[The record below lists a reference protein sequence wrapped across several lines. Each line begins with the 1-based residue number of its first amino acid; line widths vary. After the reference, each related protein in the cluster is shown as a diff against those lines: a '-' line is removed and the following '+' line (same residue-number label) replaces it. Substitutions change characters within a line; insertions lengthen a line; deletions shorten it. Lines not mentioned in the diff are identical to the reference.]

1 MSVLWLRIIAKEL
14 NCPAEVLDLTQ
25 VSFLSC
31 QCSVAM
37 ISLMLIEFS
46 QDLFQIIKVSCL
58 KIYPLSILKFLN
70 CPTNFGICRN
80 SMLWSH
86 LWHHNLT
93 MDSFWTMYSG
103 RIAFGCQKQFLRNPK
118 YFSRWYSFLEST
130 FLVWLSGMFLI
141 PCSHTLFVLFDWIFT
156 GMKNCSI
163 VMLFPDMV

>member
-1 MSVLWLRIIAKEL
+1 MVANNSQRVEL
-14 NCPAEVLDLTQ
+14 PGWSSWPYP
-25 VSFLSC
+25 SFLS
-31 QCSVAM
+31 SMPMLGGNDFFDAHR
-37 ISLMLIEFS
+37 IFTGSFSNNRSL
-46 QDLFQIIKVSCL
+46 CL
-58 KIYPLSILKFLN
+58 KMYPLSIFQFLN

-118 YFSRWYSFLEST
+118 YFSMWYSFLEST

-141 PCSHTLFVLFDWIFT
+141 PCSHTLFVLYGWIFT